1 MFAAQAREHPRWSFP
16 PVLFALDVLVDQDHR
31 PWLLEVQRNPSMTGS
46 PLLNRLNAELF
57 RAAFRLGV
65 HHLLNTPMEDPAP
78 LNDPAARERI
88 VLTKETEAAAGFER
102 IA

>member
-1 MFAAQAREHPRWSFP
+1 
-16 PVLFALDVLVDQDHR
+16 
-31 PWLLEVQRNPSMTGS
+31 MTGS
-46 PLLNRLNAELF
+46 PLVNRLNTELF
-57 RAAFRLGV
+57 RAAFSLGV
-65 HHLLNTPMEDPAP
+65 HHLLDTPMTDPAP

>member
-1 MFAAQAREHPRWSFP
+1 M
-16 PVLFALDVLVDQDHR
+16 LFALDVLVDRDGR
-31 PWLLEVQRNPSMTGS
+31 RWLLEVQRNPSMTGS

-65 HHLLNTPMEDPAP
+65 HHLLDTPIADSAP
-78 LNDPAARERI
+78 LNDPAALERI
-88 VLTKETEAAAGFER
+88 VLSKETASAAGFER